1 MMAAIGVSDDDR
13 GSLLE
18 LEHLAQPRDV
28 VCERAER
35 KLRRSDLEAVCL
47 ELFDDAAPAGPV
59 GPGAVDKNDV
69 RSAVHFSPTPFSS
82 CGEASVVKQSADAH
96 HTILRFENGALPPGY
111 ARREERMPTVPVRE
125 FHGRDA
131 ELALVRGE
139 LDRLSDGAEAVVVV
153 EGAAG
158 MGKSRLLAEVAAI
171 ARSLG
176 IRVGRSAA
184 DPSETVVELATLLAA
199 LFDGTEPLLD
209 PGELAT
215 LHAQPEQRFWLLRDL
230 QQLLERAALESP
242 LLISID
248 DAHWADSGTI
258 AALRTLPMRL
268 MGLPIAWA
276 IALRPPREATP
287 LVFALEQLKQEGA
300 RTITLGPLDEDAV
313 VHLAT
318 DMLAAQPDQSILKQL
333 ADADGSPFLVV
344 ETLLGLQE
352 EERIRVVDGRAELI
366 DGRLPR
372 RVHEKMRERLGRLSD
387 EASDAVTVAASLG
400 RTFTFDELARTLGR
414 PASDLLAPVGELLE
428 ANLLIERDEKL
439 AFWHDITREAVRSSV
454 PVTARRA
461 LDRQTAGVLLE
472 AGALP
477 VEVAVQLAASAEPG
491 DEVAINTLLRAAK
504 ALVTTDP
511 ETAAQFGQRALEI
524 APAHHPQRGE
534 IVSTTAIALHIA
546 GNSDEAITFAD
557 RALRETLPTLQE
569 AEVRLSIAGMFAISP
584 EIRIGAGRL
593 ALNLPA
599 LPETLRARHLAC
611 LFHNLVTAGR
621 IKESRDLL
629 DETRPAVA
637 SADDTRAWFTL
648 RVAESALEYTD
659 DQFDLSLELITSA
672 YRDGIFA
679 GDDQRL
685 RLAHMWHGELL
696 SVADRYEEV
705 FAIAADGLAAAQRD
719 QQGWA
724 YQMFETWHGRML
736 LRTGRISEA
745 AAVLEGRFAH
755 EDGTQ
760 AAGVLDAAGV
770 VALGRLAIHTGDTRQ
785 GRRLGNIARVMREQ
799 GTPAVRRHAGWL
811 LAIFAMAE
819 GDAEAARRWL
829 GAPILPRFPTD
840 IADEVLLARIALAT
854 EDDELARLAL
864 STSRR
869 RAELNPGI
877 RSIAATAAH
886 IRGLLERNQE
896 DLQEA
901 VTLFEGTP
909 RRLELAAAI
918 EDLGAEL
925 AATDRDAAIDVLGRI
940 LALYTE
946 LGAAWDAR
954 RVRKRL
960 RELGVRRRLV
970 TAEPETNGWAAMTA
984 AELAVARLVADGL
997 TNREVAERLFVS
1009 PHTVSSHLRHVFL
1022 KLGIN
1027 SRVELARLARDY
1039 EMACRC

>member
-1 MMAAIGVSDDDR
+1 
-13 GSLLE
+13 
-18 LEHLAQPRDV
+18 
-28 VCERAER
+28 
-35 KLRRSDLEAVCL
+35 
-47 ELFDDAAPAGPV
+47 
-59 GPGAVDKNDV
+59 
-69 RSAVHFSPTPFSS
+69 
-82 CGEASVVKQSADAH
+82 
-96 HTILRFENGALPPGY
+96 
-111 ARREERMPTVPVRE
+111 MPTVPARE

-139 LDRLSDGAEAVVVV
+139 LDRLSDGAEAVVVI

-184 DPSETVVELATLLAA
+184 DPSETMVELAGLLAA

-209 PGELAT
+209 PAALTT

-230 QQLLERAALESP
+230 QQLLERAALDSP

-248 DAHWADSGTI
+248 DSHWADGGTV

-268 MGLPIAWA
+268 MGLPIAWV

-287 LVFALEQLKQEGA
+287 LVRALERLKHEGA
-300 RTITLGPLDEDAV
+300 RTIALGPLNDDSVAL
-313 VHLAT
+313 LAA
-318 DMLAAQPDQSILKQL
+318 DLLAAQPDQSILKQL
-333 ADADGSPFLVV
+333 AEADGNPFLLV

-366 DGRLPR
+366 DGGLPR
-372 RVHEKMRERLGRLSD
+372 RVHQKMRERLGRLSD

-414 PASDLLAPVGELLE
+414 PASDLLAPIGELLE
-428 ANLLIERDEKL
+428 ANLLVDRDENL
-439 AFWHDITREAVRSSV
+439 AFWHDITREAVRASV
-454 PVTARRA
+454 PATARRA
-461 LDRQTAGVLLE
+461 LDRQAAVALLE

-477 VEVAVQLAASAEPG
+477 VEVAGQLAASAEIG
-491 DEVAINTLLRAAK
+491 DEVAITTLLDAAK
-504 ALVTTDP
+504 ALLTTDSG
-511 ETAAQFGQRALEI
+511 TAAQFGRRALEI
-524 APAHHPQRGE
+524 APGHHPQRGE
-534 IVSTTAIALHIA
+534 IVGTTAIALHIA
-546 GNSDEAITFAD
+546 GNSEEAIAFAD
-557 RALRETLPTLQE
+557 RALRETLPALQE

-593 ALNLPA
+593 ALNLA
-599 LPETLRARHLAC
+599 DLPETLRARHLAC

-621 IKESRDLL
+621 L
-629 DETRPAVA
+629 DEARAVLGETRATVEA
-637 SADDTRAWFTL
+637 ADDARAAFTL

-659 DQFDLSLELITSA
+659 DRFGRSHELITAA

-696 SVADRYEEV
+696 SVADRYEEAL
-705 FAIAADGLAAAQRD
+705 AIAADGLAAAQRD
-719 QQGWA
+719 RQGWA
-724 YQMFETWHGRML
+724 YQMFETWNGRTL
-736 LRTGRISEA
+736 LRTGRLSEA

-755 EDGTQ
+755 EDGTH
-760 AAGVLDAAGV
+760 AAGVLDAAGI
-770 VALGRLAIHTGDTRQ
+770 VALGRLTIHTGDSRQ
-785 GRRLGNIARVMREQ
+785 ARRLGDIAQVMFDQ

-811 LAIFAMAE
+811 LAIFAMAK
-819 GDAEAARRWL
+819 GDAGAARSWL
-829 GAPILPRFPTD
+829 RELADPDGRALPPRFPFD
-840 IADEVLLARIALAT
+840 IADEVLLARVARATHDDALAQ
-854 EDDELARLAL
+854 LAL
-864 STSRR
+864 STTGR

-877 RSIAATAAH
+877 HSIAATAAH
-886 IRGLLERNQE
+886 VHGLLERNQA
-896 DLQEA
+896 DLREA
-901 VTLFEGTP
+901 VALFERTP
-909 RRLELAAAI
+909 RPLELASAL

-925 AATDRDAAIDVLGRI
+925 AATDREAAVDILGRT

-946 LGAAWDAR
+946 VGATWDAR
-954 RVRKRL
+954 RVRSRL

-970 TAEPETNGWAAMTA
+970 TPEPETSGWAALTTS
-984 AELAVARLVADGL
+984 ELTVARLVAEGL

-1009 PHTVSSHLRHVFL
+1009 PHTVNSHLRHVFS

-1027 SRVELARLARDY
+1027 SRVELARLGRDH
-1039 EMACRC
+1039 EMA

>member
-1 MMAAIGVSDDDR
+1 MSMS
-13 GSLLE
+13 
-18 LEHLAQPRDV
+18 
-28 VCERAER
+28 
-35 KLRRSDLEAVCL
+35 
-47 ELFDDAAPAGPV
+47 PA
-59 GPGAVDKNDV
+59 
-69 RSAVHFSPTPFSS
+69 
-82 CGEASVVKQSADAH
+82 
-96 HTILRFENGALPPGY
+96 
-111 ARREERMPTVPVRE
+111 RE

-131 ELALVRGE
+131 ELALIRAE
-139 LDRLSDGAEAVVVV
+139 LERLSVGTEAVVVI

-176 IRVGRSAA
+176 IRVGGSAA

-209 PGELAT
+209 AGELTT
-215 LHAQPEQRFWLLRDL
+215 LHARPEQRFWLLRDL
-230 QQLLERAALESP
+230 QQLLERAALEAP

-248 DAHWADSGTI
+248 DSHWADGGTV

-287 LVFALEQLKQEGA
+287 LVHALEHLRQEGA
-300 RTITLGPLDEDAV
+300 RSIALGPLADDAV
-313 VHLAT
+313 AQLAA

-333 ADADGSPFLVV
+333 AEADGSPFLVV

-352 EERIRVVDGRAELI
+352 EKRIRVVDGRAELI

-400 RTFTFDELARTLGR
+400 HTFTFDELARTLGR

-428 ANLLIERDEKL
+428 ANLLVERDEKL
-439 AFWHDITREAVRSSV
+439 AFWHDLTREAVRASV

-461 LDRQTAGVLLE
+461 LDRQAAVVLLE

-477 VEVAVQLAASAEPG
+477 VEVAVQLAASAEVG
-491 DEVAINTLLRAAK
+491 DEVAITTLLEAAE
-504 ALVTTDP
+504 ALLTTDSG
-511 ETAAQFGQRALEI
+511 TAAEFGRRALEI
-524 APAHHPQRGE
+524 APVHHPQRGE
-534 IVSTTAIALHIA
+534 IVGTTAIALHIA
-546 GNSDEAITFAD
+546 GDSELAIAFAD
-557 RALRETLPTLQE
+557 RALRETLPALQE

-593 ALNLPA
+593 ALNLPD

-621 IKESRDLL
+621 L
-629 DETRPAVA
+629 DEARATLEE
-637 SADDTRAWFTL
+637 TRAAVESAGDARATFTL

-659 DQFDLSLELITSA
+659 DRFGPSHELITEA

-696 SVADRYEEV
+696 SVADRDEEAL
-705 FAIAADGLAAAQRD
+705 AIAGDGLAAAQRD

-736 LRTGRISEA
+736 LRTGRLSEA
-745 AAVLEGRFAH
+745 RAVLEGRFAH
-755 EDGTQ
+755 EDGTH
-760 AAGVLDAAGV
+760 AAGVLDAAGI

-785 GRRLGNIARVMREQ
+785 ARRLGDIAQVMLEQ

-811 LAIFAMAE
+811 LAIFALAK
-819 GDAEAARRWL
+819 GDAEAARSWL
-829 GAPILPRFPTD
+829 RAPADSNGRAILPRFPLD
-840 IADEVLLARIALAT
+840 IADEVLLARIAGATQDDGLAQ
-854 EDDELARLAL
+854 LAL

-877 RSIAATAAH
+877 HSIAATAAH
-886 IRGLLERNQE
+886 VRGLLEQNQA
-896 DLQEA
+896 DLREA
-901 VTLFEGTP
+901 VVLFERAP
-909 RRLELAAAI
+909 QPLELAAAL

-925 AATDRDAAIDVLGRI
+925 TATEREGAIDVFGRT
-940 LALYTE
+940 LALYSE
-946 LGAAWDAR
+946 LGATWDAR
-954 RVRKRL
+954 RVRSRL

-970 TAEPETNGWAAMTA
+970 TAEPETNGWAAMTTS
-984 AELAVARLVADGL
+984 ELTVARLVAEGL
-997 TNREVAERLFVS
+997 TNREVADRLFVS
-1009 PHTVSSHLRHVFL
+1009 PHTVNSHLRHVFS

-1027 SRVELARLARDY
+1027 SRVELARVARDH
-1039 EMACRC
+1039 EMA